1 MVFSHGNRKVIE
13 TTFKQKDFYFL
24 YRIRVEECIWGKEA
38 FSTLLNHISF
48 IPSYSE
54 EKP

>member
-1 MVFSHGNRKVIE
+1 MVFSHGNRKVTE
-13 TTFKQKDFYFL
+13 TRFKQMNFYFL
-24 YRIRVEECIWGKEA
+24 HGGSVEECIWGKEA